1 MRYAYY
7 PGCSLHST
15 GKEYD
20 ASLRAV
26 CQKLG
31 IELVEV
37 KDWVCCGSTAAHALS
52 WRLALALPLKNL
64 AEAEKQGLSELLAPC
79 AACFS
84 RFKFALHE
92 IEKKPQ
98 LREEMEHVVE
108 HKFGDGVQV
117 LHPLAVLSSQ
127 DWLGRLTAL
136 AGGKLRG
143 LKVVCYYGCLLVRP
157 PGVTGFDDAENPQ
170 SMDRVLRALGASV
183 QDWGYRTDCCGASFS
198 LTRTDIVRKLSHDIL
213 EGAREAGAEAVAV
226 ACPLCHLNLDSR
238 QKEIEKEYGA
248 SYNLPIFYFTQ
259 LMGLGFGLSPRELLL
274 GKHFVD
280 TSRKLKEVGLH
291 ASR

>member
-1 MRYAYY
+1 MRYSYF

-20 ASLRAV
+20 ASFRAV
-26 CQKLG
+26 CRRLG

-64 AEAEKQGLSELLAPC
+64 AEAEKQGLTELLAPC

-92 IEKKPQ
+92 IEKNPQ
-98 LREEMEHVVE
+98 LREEMEDVVE
-108 HKFGDGVQV
+108 HKFGDGLKV
-117 LHPLAVLSSQ
+117 LHPLALLSSQ
-127 DWLGRLTAL
+127 DWLGRLASL
-136 AGGKLRG
+136 GGGKLRG
-143 LKVVCYYGCLLVRP
+143 LKVVCYYGCLLTRP
-157 PGVTGFDDAENPQ
+157 PKVTGFDDAEYPQ
-170 SMDRVLRALGASV
+170 SMDRVLGALGASV
-183 QDWGYRTDCCGASFS
+183 LDWGCRTDCCGASFS

-213 EGAREAGAEAVAV
+213 EGARGVGAEAVAV

-238 QKEIEKEYGA
+238 QKEIEKEYGTR
-248 SYNLPIFYFTQ
+248 YNLPIYYFTQ
-259 LMGLGFGLSPRELLL
+259 LMGLALGVPSRELMLER
-274 GKHFVD
+274 HFVD
-280 TSRKLKEVGLH
+280 TQRALEKVGMP
-291 ASR
+291 